1 MSKVDPTSLSNL
13 DRKSTLLLQAARQ
26 RTEQNEK
33 SELTGMEDPGIDALR
48 GSFGTVGSMIRA
60 RSIRLSRMS
69 MSTSGSV
76 RQRRRLDEESRG
88 GLNGLS
94 THGLAHLPRHQLYD
108 APMPDSS
115 PNELTESISM
125 QSQQSTTPNPP
136 APSSSPRP
144 PHLPTIRF
152 EEGDIAHYY
161 PSPGKSGTAIHEPRE
176 RIGSALIPPTVL
188 VKEATKVDE
197 EYTVPVTRT
206 PQPSPERPRPA
217 LHPYSQSSDSLHDT
231 DQSLTSLFSPSTPT
245 LPESEEDLHML
256 ASPGEPIRSHPL
268 LAPRRRAPS
277 GRSYPGGN
285 SSSEDEQEARASLVQ
300 GQEEPSAQTPRGGIR
315 LVPSKNTSPRRI

>member
-1 MSKVDPTSLSNL
+1 MSKVDPASLSNL

-33 SELTGMEDPGIDALR
+33 SELSGLEDPGMDALR

-60 RSIRLSRMS
+60 RSISRFS

-88 GLNGLS
+88 GLTGLS
-94 THGLAHLPRHQLYD
+94 TLGLANLPRHQLYD

-125 QSQQSTTPNPP
+125 QSQQATASNP
-136 APSSSPRP
+136 AVSSPRP
-144 PHLPTIRF
+144 HIPTIRF

-176 RIGSALIPPTVL
+176 RIGSTLIPPTE
-188 VKEATKVDE
+188 KEETRVDE

-206 PQPSPERPRPA
+206 LQTSPERAP
-217 LHPYSQSSDSLHDT
+217 HPPYNSVSSESLPDT
-231 DQSLTSLFSPSTPT
+231 DQSSTSLFSPSTPT
-245 LPESEEDLHML
+245 LPETEDVHTPRE
-256 ASPGEPIRSHPL
+256 ATRSHPL
-268 LAPRRRAPS
+268 LSPRRRRGTS

-285 SSSEDEQEARASLVQ
+285 SSSEEEQEARASLVQ
-300 GQEEPSAQTPRGGIR
+300 GQEEEPSSPSLRGGIR
-315 LVPSKNTSPRRI
+315 LVPNNKNTPPRRI